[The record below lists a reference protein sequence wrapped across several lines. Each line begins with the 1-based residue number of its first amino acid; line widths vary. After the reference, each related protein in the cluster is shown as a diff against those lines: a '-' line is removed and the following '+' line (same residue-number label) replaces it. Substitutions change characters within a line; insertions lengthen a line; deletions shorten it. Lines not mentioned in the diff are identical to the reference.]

1 MTLEDEISKDR
12 CPRGWGELCIYPDG
26 TKPKA
31 KDCAQ
36 YFKDQGDHSDD

>member
-1 MTLEDEISKDR
+1 MTLEDEISKGR

-26 TKPKA
+26 TKPEA

-36 YFKDQGDHSDD
+36 CFKDQGDHSGD